1 MRPAAAK
8 ATTGLE
14 SEVLLR
20 AEIRAPSETIVA
32 LARELT
38 DGSVIVVTEWRPP
51 IGTLVRLR
59 ISFPSLLP
67 AVDLSARVVEHQ
79 APAGVGSPAR
89 LKFVFEFDNEPEREV
104 IKHVVERVRSVQ
116 PVGSSA
122 RPYRVL
128 LVEDN
133 AFIGD
138 MFRYGISKFFAERRQ
153 TGQIVECE
161 YAPDAASA
169 WQMLE
174 GSRYDMVVVDYYLPL
189 EDGAALIARLR
200 RDERYAS
207 TPVLAISVG
216 GRDARD
222 ATMSAGA
229 DLFLDKPVVLRDLLR
244 TLQVLAQRGAEA

>member
-1 MRPAAAK
+1 MAASA
-8 ATTGLE
+8 
-14 SEVLLR
+14 SEVFLR
-20 AEIRAPSETIVA
+20 AEIRSTSETIVA

-38 DGSVIVVTEWRPP
+38 DGSIVVVTEWRPP

-59 ISFPSLLP
+59 ISFPSVLQP
-67 AVDLSARVVEHQ
+67 VDLSARAVEHL
-79 APAGVGSPAR
+79 APAGVGSPAC
-89 LKFVFEFDNEPEREV
+89 LKFVFEFGDGSERELV
-104 IKHVVERVRSVQ
+104 QRVVERIRNVEQ
-116 PVGSSA
+116 APPSA

-133 AFIGD
+133 AFISD
-138 MFRYGISKFFAERRQ
+138 MFRYGIGKFFAERS
-153 TGQIVECE
+153 GKVECE
-161 YAPDAASA
+161 YAADAASA
-169 WQMLE
+169 WRMLE
-174 GSRYDMVVVDYYLPL
+174 RSTYDMVVVDYYLPL

-222 ATMSAGA
+222 ATIRAGA
-229 DLFLDKPVVLRDLLR
+229 DLFLDKPVVLRDLLK

>member
-1 MRPAAAK
+1 MRLTA
-8 ATTGLE
+8 ATTALE
-14 SEVLLR
+14 SDVLLR

-67 AVDLSARVVEHQ
+67 PVDLTACVVEHQ
-79 APAGVGSPAR
+79 APAGVGNPAR
-89 LKFVFEFDNEPEREV
+89 LKFAFEFDDGPERELV
-104 IKHVVERVRSVQ
+104 KSAVERVRGVA
-116 PVGSSA
+116 PVGASA

-138 MFRYGISKFFAERRQ
+138 MFRYGISKFFAERSGR
-153 TGQIVECE
+153 VECE
-161 YAPDAASA
+161 YAEDALSA
-169 WQMLE
+169 WRMLE
-174 GSRYDMVVVDYYLPL
+174 GSKYDLVVVDYYLPL

-222 ATMSAGA
+222 ATISAGA

-244 TLQVLAQRGAEA
+244 TLQILAQRGGEA

>member
-1 MRPAAAK
+1 MRPTTAARAFDS
-8 ATTGLE
+8 GI
-14 SEVLLR
+14 LLR

-38 DGSVIVVTEWRPP
+38 DGSVVVVTEWRPP

-67 AVDLSARVVEHQ
+67 PVDLTARVVEHQ

-89 LKFVFEFDNEPEREV
+89 LKFVFEFDNGPEREL
-104 IKHVVERVRSVQ
+104 IRQVVERVRGVE
-116 PVGSSA
+116 PAGSSA

-138 MFRYGISKFFAERRQ
+138 MFLYGISKFFAERKH
-153 TGQIVECE
+153 TGQVVECE

-169 WQMLE
+169 WRMLE
-174 GSRYDMVVVDYYLPL
+174 ESRYDLVVVDYYLPL

-200 RDERYAS
+200 RHERYAS

-222 ATMSAGA
+222 ATISAGA

>member
-1 MRPAAAK
+1 MRLTA
-8 ATTGLE
+8 ATTAFDND
-14 SEVLLR
+14 VLLR

-32 LARELT
+32 TARELT
-38 DGSVIVVTEWRPP
+38 EGSVIVVTEWRPP
-51 IGTLVRLR
+51 IGTLVRLQ

-67 AVDLSARVVEHQ
+67 PVDLSACVVEHQ
-79 APAGVGSPAR
+79 ASSGVGNPAR
-89 LKFVFEFDNEPEREV
+89 LKFVFEFDDGPERENV
-104 IKHVVERVRSVQ
+104 KRVVERLRGVEL
-116 PVGSSA
+116 VGSGA

-138 MFRYGISKFFAERRQ
+138 MFRYGISKFFAERSGR
-153 TGQIVECE
+153 VVCE
-161 YAPDAASA
+161 YAQDAASA

-174 GSRYDMVVVDYYLPL
+174 ESKYDLVVVDYYLPL

-222 ATMSAGA
+222 ATISAGA

-244 TLQVLAQRGAEA
+244 TLQVLAQRGAEP